1 MTRTDIYNAS
11 SKIFSELPDEDTF
24 ALDMTDSQKAAEA
37 FQSMM
42 DNKDKYDEMG
52 VALPSSVEEFQAIIT
67 DDSKKKSTSQEQG
80 GKVGSTQTQQSSGS
94 KPVQSSQTA
103 PQVFKPKRSFSS
115 AQEIDDYFS
124 YLDQYKKD
132 PNAQKEKIWFE
143 QEYPNITNQFWNQG
157 GKPLTIQGPDY
168 GGKEPS
174 VNYNPETLPR
184 TSKGSTID
192 NKSLLDQSIKTSGT
206 EDYTIDPKTG
216 KKIWKRFTEE
226 ELIGDVV
233 KNTEQKQDVMQA
245 PVNIQQVAQ
254 DSAKQA
260 KREEEAVK
268 IKGMTFEETQK
279 QFEQDLAAIDKKEI
293 YRQNYDLIE
302 SLINNDF
309 GTKSNDIDFKNLN
322 INNKS
327 EVENAYSLLQD
338 DYLEFLKKTNP
349 NEYDRVNNEI
359 TAIKNKKRE
368 DRSLGE
374 KATLEEYNVQ
384 AMRLHNLLNGY
395 VMHKIEKDYDIKG
408 FYGGL
413 NVISSQIDKIDK
425 DIEALNLDPS
435 GKGATQAQVTK
446 YNELVQKRNKLAEQ
460 IKSVSERT
468 GVTPEIQAKYEESA
482 SRYTDPGIATSQLRI
497 LESDVMKQKWENT
510 KAAKNRFDEA
520 MNNEYS
526 SVEEF
531 ARGYS
536 GTVGKSFVDLLGRTF
551 DIAGEALGDTDY
563 DIFDQ
568 ISNFAKGYNLQKEE
582 TFGRAQ
588 DFAFIGEPK
597 KYEDL
602 PLIYRLN
609 NLTSS
614 GLGSISLAATG
625 SLATGALGLGA
636 TAGGGLLMLGSSLAD
651 NYDEALAMGYSGQ
664 EAAEYSSNIAFA
676 EYVIESFFPDMNFF
690 KSPQVRNTFYQAL
703 KKTNSVK
710 EALAVTFDQ
719 LPKSLKYQSGKSL
732 EGFLKEGAI
741 EEGGAQA
748 LTDLIKT
755 GYNERNKDK
764 GQFEVFQSQDYIDS
778 VLGGWLGSEGA
789 RVAGRL
795 GKQFMPH
802 EESAFYQAA
811 VNPNILQLAAHN
823 EIEFP
828 DEVSEIVDEFAVINN
843 AMKSKP
849 GWENM
854 TDDEKAHVVSEVRRM
869 KYLEQKNKEIGIDDP
884 GTKEEIGNIKAAVE
898 QYIDQARNNP
908 KFKLPQYAVQ
918 EPGTEEVL
926 PRQQGATTET
936 GGEPQGM
943 GQSVQGE
950 KATQEGQ
957 EVAQENELDPDLANI
972 DPLIIAARNGDVDA
986 QNTLNEY
993 GLDWE
998 QTTTYRFVGNSE
1010 VETLLSNNRVE
1021 SKRFVDAGID
1031 VTTSP
1036 KVTSASNSEYRIT
1049 FKESFD
1055 VNNGLGKVKVKS
1067 REEGDHNL
1075 EKGRGYSLEDV
1086 AKIER
1091 LDENGN
1097 VVETLYDAKQKSL
1110 EGKQQATQE
1119 GVKPQEDVKAET
1131 YISKLEETKKQ
1142 DPSKYFSVSVP
1153 SAQDIKEGTVVQVK
1167 GGEALVDKSGEIKGL
1182 YKYADTE
1189 ERDVGDKLIK
1199 KAIEAGGIKLDNF
1212 TIPKLMEIYEGNGF
1226 RVTSRLPFSEKDAP
1240 TGWDKK
1246 KNGTPDVVAMVY
1258 DPENKLDI
1266 EEKRFED
1273 YNEAMAYRDSFI
1285 DAQKEAYGDKNFVE
1299 KNNEN
1304 IYPAN
1309 ENNINFDD
1317 YELQNNRL
1325 SQEEERGRF
1334 EGGPI
1339 NVESSIILDSI
1350 QRSAKESK
1358 KKSKEL
1364 KKEEESALLEF
1375 AKQNNLYVENP
1386 SSVYGEE
1393 LSRGAESSIYM
1404 SPDNSHVIKITSN
1417 ELHHENWMDFFD
1429 RISLHNTYFP
1439 ETKYEVLG
1447 FSKNKANEF
1456 SVILKQPLI
1465 QAVRE
1470 ATSSEIKQDLE
1481 KRGFQ
1486 SKGMNRY
1493 HNPNLGIFIGDLH
1506 SGNVVVSE
1514 SGNLFYIDPVI
1525 KIDSKE
1531 FTISKPTRRI
1541 NERDNS
1547 FNVSVKESNNKQK
1560 SIADIIRGLKSKGGK
1575 LYSAGLGIPVAIWDG
1590 AVEIVAS
1597 AVEAGESISKALNK
1611 AKKYLKDNLKDKYNE
1626 DVFNK
1631 LKEETEKQSGE
1642 KSNVLNIDIE
1652 SVRKKDRPGKRIS
1665 KGLAKK
1671 AENKKEI
1678 FSETDDISIDYVKKN
1693 APVQFIKNA
1702 KIIAEYPLVKAVL
1715 KGKKIN
1721 TVEDAQKVYDVFV
1734 RQVAD
1739 NLKYLMDQ
1747 FDPEFKDIATLW
1759 YDGANAIANDLANEY
1774 GITPEQVAG
1783 ILASLSPQKDWY
1795 QNVRLAELVLMAYK
1809 DNPVLSQEMLDY
1821 QKTVIEKGLYKGA
1834 KSPGKQ
1840 LQKAEN
1846 NYKKSKTKLNKQALD
1861 EARQKLEN
1869 TIKDSDDLMSMLEE
1883 YLGKKMDEVPE
1894 YIQPYMVRTYHEV
1907 NTTKDYDIITPDGNK
1922 AGVAKK
1928 AKGGNAKVAWGSYGE
1943 IGKAVSI
1950 YNNGSPDNITRTLG
1964 EMHKIRNFNNNII
1977 DPMSEDGDVTID
1989 THAVAAALLIPLSGN
2004 SKEVKQ
2010 NFGTGTG
2017 NSPALGIKGLYFAY
2031 ADAYA
2036 LAAKESGL
2044 LPRQIQSITW
2054 EAVRGLYTASFK
2066 GNKKNVEDI
2075 KQIWK
2080 KYEDGEITIDEARE
2094 LAKERAG
2101 GVNKPTWA
2109 TGSLI
2114 DEPGESD
2121 QEEIDDAGVDGDGS
2135 DTIRS
2140 EREQPVGDLL
2150 TEAVDMLS
2158 DAEEAGGS
2166 EITKAQ
2172 KEVSEKLGEEGK
2184 KIAEIDRNF
2193 DKLADDLGFIKTCII

>member
-1 MTRTDIYNAS
+1 
-11 SKIFSELPDEDTF
+11 
-24 ALDMTDSQKAAEA
+24 
-37 FQSMM
+37 
-42 DNKDKYDEMG
+42 
-52 VALPSSVEEFQAIIT
+52 
-67 DDSKKKSTSQEQG
+67 
-80 GKVGSTQTQQSSGS
+80 
-94 KPVQSSQTA
+94 
-103 PQVFKPKRSFSS
+103 
-115 AQEIDDYFS
+115 
-124 YLDQYKKD
+124 
-132 PNAQKEKIWFE
+132 
-143 QEYPNITNQFWNQG
+143 
-157 GKPLTIQGPDY
+157 
-168 GGKEPS
+168 
-174 VNYNPETLPR
+174 
-184 TSKGSTID
+184 
-192 NKSLLDQSIKTSGT
+192 
-206 EDYTIDPKTG
+206 
-216 KKIWKRFTEE
+216 
-226 ELIGDVV
+226 
-233 KNTEQKQDVMQA
+233 
-245 PVNIQQVAQ
+245 
-254 DSAKQA
+254 
-260 KREEEAVK
+260 
-268 IKGMTFEETQK
+268 
-279 QFEQDLAAIDKKEI
+279 
-293 YRQNYDLIE
+293 
-302 SLINNDF
+302 
-309 GTKSNDIDFKNLN
+309 
-322 INNKS
+322 
-327 EVENAYSLLQD
+327 
-338 DYLEFLKKTNP
+338 
-349 NEYDRVNNEI
+349 
-359 TAIKNKKRE
+359 
-368 DRSLGE
+368 
-374 KATLEEYNVQ
+374 
-384 AMRLHNLLNGY
+384 
-395 VMHKIEKDYDIKG
+395 
-408 FYGGL
+408 
-413 NVISSQIDKIDK
+413 
-425 DIEALNLDPS
+425 
-435 GKGATQAQVTK
+435 
-446 YNELVQKRNKLAEQ
+446 
-460 IKSVSERT
+460 
-468 GVTPEIQAKYEESA
+468 
-482 SRYTDPGIATSQLRI
+482 
-497 LESDVMKQKWENT
+497 
-510 KAAKNRFDEA
+510 
-520 MNNEYS
+520 
-526 SVEEF
+526 
-531 ARGYS
+531 
-536 GTVGKSFVDLLGRTF
+536 
-551 DIAGEALGDTDY
+551 
-563 DIFDQ
+563 
-568 ISNFAKGYNLQKEE
+568 
-582 TFGRAQ
+582 
-588 DFAFIGEPK
+588 
-597 KYEDL
+597 
-602 PLIYRLN
+602 
-609 NLTSS
+609 
-614 GLGSISLAATG
+614 
-625 SLATGALGLGA
+625 
-636 TAGGGLLMLGSSLAD
+636 
-651 NYDEALAMGYSGQ
+651 
-664 EAAEYSSNIAFA
+664 
-676 EYVIESFFPDMNFF
+676 
-690 KSPQVRNTFYQAL
+690 
-703 KKTNSVK
+703 
-710 EALAVTFDQ
+710 
-719 LPKSLKYQSGKSL
+719 
-732 EGFLKEGAI
+732 
-741 EEGGAQA
+741 
-748 LTDLIKT
+748 
-755 GYNERNKDK
+755 
-764 GQFEVFQSQDYIDS
+764 
-778 VLGGWLGSEGA
+778 
-789 RVAGRL
+789 
-795 GKQFMPH
+795 
-802 EESAFYQAA
+802 
-811 VNPNILQLAAHN
+811 
-823 EIEFP
+823 
-828 DEVSEIVDEFAVINN
+828 
-843 AMKSKP
+843 
-849 GWENM
+849 
-854 TDDEKAHVVSEVRRM
+854 
-869 KYLEQKNKEIGIDDP
+869 
-884 GTKEEIGNIKAAVE
+884 
-898 QYIDQARNNP
+898 
-908 KFKLPQYAVQ
+908 
-918 EPGTEEVL
+918 
-926 PRQQGATTET
+926 
-936 GGEPQGM
+936 M
-943 GQSVQGE
+943 GQGVQGE
-950 KATQEGQ
+950 VVAQEGQ
-957 EVAQENELDPDLANI
+957 EVSQEGVKPQEVKKEEVVNKPLGEFPENTEDFTGIGAGYLKNNLWASRELGRDSKTSLLGNVKNEVVNKGKQVYLYFIDPKLSEGSLDTENKYNTKLTDKINAQGNKMLSGAENAAIENEVGAELAQEGVKAELVSDEKD
-972 DPLIIAARNGDVDA
+972 G
-986 QNTLNEY
+986 
-993 GLDWE
+993 
-998 QTTTYRFVGNSE
+998 TYRIFDTKNTDLLGYIEATPELIEKISDPNLSE
-1010 VETLLSNNRVE
+1010 Q
-1021 SKRFVDAGID
+1021 
-1031 VTTSP
+1031 
-1036 KVTSASNSEYRIT
+1036 
-1049 FKESFD
+1049 
-1055 VNNGLGKVKVKS
+1055 
-1067 REEGDHNL
+1067 
-1075 EKGRGYSLEDV
+1075 
-1086 AKIER
+1086 
-1091 LDENGN
+1091 
-1097 VVETLYDAKQKSL
+1097 DAKQIL
-1110 EGKQQATQE
+1110 FEEA
-1119 GVKPQEDVKAET
+1119 GVELGDNVLIHANENDITKYKPQEDVKAET
-1131 YISKLEETKKQ
+1131 YISKLEDTKKQ

-1167 GGEALVDKSGEIKGL
+1167 GGVAVVDKSGEIKGL

-1266 EEKRFED
+1266 EEKQFTD
-1273 YNEAMAYRDSFI
+1273 YDEAMAYRDSFI
-1285 DAQKEAYGDKNFVE
+1285 DAQKEAYGDQQ
-1299 KNNEN
+1299 
-1304 IYPAN
+1304 P
-1309 ENNINFDD
+1309 
-1317 YELQNNRL
+1317 
-1325 SQEEERGRF
+1325 SQDE
-1334 EGGPI
+1334 
-1339 NVESSIILDSI
+1339 V
-1350 QRSAKESK
+1350 AKK
-1358 KKSKEL
+1358 
-1364 KKEEESALLEF
+1364 
-1375 AKQNNLYVENP
+1375 
-1386 SSVYGEE
+1386 
-1393 LSRGAESSIYM
+1393 
-1404 SPDNSHVIKITSN
+1404 
-1417 ELHHENWMDFFD
+1417 
-1429 RISLHNTYFP
+1429 
-1439 ETKYEVLG
+1439 
-1447 FSKNKANEF
+1447 
-1456 SVILKQPLI
+1456 
-1465 QAVRE
+1465 
-1470 ATSSEIKQDLE
+1470 
-1481 KRGFQ
+1481 
-1486 SKGMNRY
+1486 
-1493 HNPNLGIFIGDLH
+1493 
-1506 SGNVVVSE
+1506 
-1514 SGNLFYIDPVI
+1514 
-1525 KIDSKE
+1525 
-1531 FTISKPTRRI
+1531 
-1541 NERDNS
+1541 
-1547 FNVSVKESNNKQK
+1547 K

-1869 TIKDSDDLMSMLEE
+1869 AIKDSDDLMSMLEE

-2080 KYEDGEITIDEARE
+2080 KYEDGEITINEARE

-2135 DTIRS
+2135 DTIGS

-2150 TEAVDMLS
+2150 TEAVEMLS

-2166 EITKAQ
+2166 EITKTQ

>member
-11 SKIFSELPDEDTF
+11 SRIFSELPDEDTF

-52 VALPSSVEEFQAIIT
+52 VMLPSSVEEFQAIIT
-67 DDSKKKSTSQEQG
+67 GDIKKKSTSQEQG
-80 GKVGSTQTQQSSGS
+80 GKGGSTQTQQSNGS
-94 KPVQSSQTA
+94 KTSQAGKTWQLPGTISRGA
-103 PQVFKPKRSFSS
+103 GLNQLEEEDKALNVLSKKPTLKFVEDKDLKAEIRSNPKAWTEKVIEKNPSLRDQTIDGVLPGLMDDEPTIESESKQNLEKAKKLVDYTESYDQDFDNMVKESDSFAGVDIKNDPKKYKDAVLNDYLQYLKVKNGEDSQAYLDVKERVDYYKSLGDKLYNDETYADDLKRFQDLQKESLNKISNNS
-115 AQEIDDYFS
+115 YAKSIAIQNNYDWDYFS
-124 YLDQYKKD
+124 KKASDLDTRARLIEKQMNELGIQDGKVLSAPQRQKYDELTSQYNQIQSEFSKLS
-132 PNAQKEKIWFE
+132 
-143 QEYPNITNQFWNQG
+143 QETNI
-157 GKPLTIQGPDY
+157 DD
-168 GGKEPS
+168 S
-174 VNYNPETLPR
+174 VIDQMRNVQQQMNNVKSSIE
-184 TSKGSTID
+184 SID
-192 NKSLLDQSIKTSGT
+192 NEEGVNAESIRK
-206 EDYTIDPKTG
+206 YKA
-216 KKIWKRFTEE
+216 
-226 ELIGDVV
+226 
-233 KNTEQKQDVMQA
+233 EQ
-245 PVNIQQVAQ
+245 
-254 DSAKQA
+254 
-260 KREEEAVK
+260 
-268 IKGMTFEETQK
+268 
-279 QFEQDLAAIDKKEI
+279 AA
-293 YRQNYDLIE
+293 
-302 SLINNDF
+302 
-309 GTKSNDIDFKNLN
+309 
-322 INNKS
+322 
-327 EVENAYSLLQD
+327 
-338 DYLEFLKKTNP
+338 
-349 NEYDRVNNEI
+349 
-359 TAIKNKKRE
+359 NKK
-368 DRSLGE
+368 
-374 KATLEEYNVQ
+374 AQEE
-384 AMRLHNLLNGY
+384 
-395 VMHKIEKDYDIKG
+395 
-408 FYGGL
+408 FY
-413 NVISSQIDKIDK
+413 
-425 DIEALNLDPS
+425 
-435 GKGATQAQVTK
+435 
-446 YNELVQKRNKLAEQ
+446 
-460 IKSVSERT
+460 
-468 GVTPEIQAKYEESA
+468 
-482 SRYTDPGIATSQLRI
+482 
-497 LESDVMKQKWENT
+497 NT
-510 KAAKNRFDEA
+510 KADGNVEAFGKGVAMLGQQAAKTFVEGIFDI
-520 MNNEYS
+520 
-526 SVEEF
+526 
-531 ARGYS
+531 ARMPE
-536 GTVGKSFVDLLGRTF
+536 
-551 DIAGEALGDTDY
+551 IAGEAFGAKGYGWSDKLSETADNINSMVELYNPQLETGDFSNFMKFMNTSGQGLGSVAQFITAGSGASRLAKGLRLSEKGLNTANKTAQFVAAASTSTAQLYNDLIDAGFKPEDAARYSLGGGVVMGAAEMLVPDDELIKNEIKQTFISALKSGSTTKEAIQNGLSHIGLRSAQISSNVGKETFEEGVGSLAESFSKEVASTMTGNKIDGIWNLDNFNADAIAGGGGTAFIIEMMKFGPRKGRNSNPFEENLVGYLAENYDKMVDVLSKTHPEDY
-563 DIFDQ
+563 DKIADRFKKLKDIHDGLKNTPAFNKLSKSDQDHILAQAHAKQVILENIKQSGLDKAAFADQ
-568 ISNFAKGYNLQKEE
+568 ISSI
-582 TFGRAQ
+582 
-588 DFAFIGEPK
+588 D
-597 KYEDL
+597 ED
-602 PLIYRLN
+602 IFQTLN
-609 NLTSS
+609 GLRSKDTWVDTS
-614 GLGSISLAATG
+614 
-625 SLATGALGLGA
+625 
-636 TAGGGLLMLGSSLAD
+636 
-651 NYDEALAMGYSGQ
+651 
-664 EAAEYSSNIAFA
+664 
-676 EYVIESFFPDMNFF
+676 
-690 KSPQVRNTFYQAL
+690 
-703 KKTNSVK
+703 
-710 EALAVTFDQ
+710 
-719 LPKSLKYQSGKSL
+719 
-732 EGFLKEGAI
+732 
-741 EEGGAQA
+741 
-748 LTDLIKT
+748 
-755 GYNERNKDK
+755 
-764 GQFEVFQSQDYIDS
+764 
-778 VLGGWLGSEGA
+778 
-789 RVAGRL
+789 
-795 GKQFMPH
+795 
-802 EESAFYQAA
+802 
-811 VNPNILQLAAHN
+811 
-823 EIEFP
+823 
-828 DEVSEIVDEFAVINN
+828 
-843 AMKSKP
+843 
-849 GWENM
+849 
-854 TDDEKAHVVSEVRRM
+854 
-869 KYLEQKNKEIGIDDP
+869 KNKENAI
-884 GTKEEIGNIKAAVE
+884 
-898 QYIDQARNNP
+898 
-908 KFKLPQYAVQ
+908 Q
-918 EPGTEEVL
+918 EPSTEEVL

-936 GGEPQGM
+936 GSEPQGM
-943 GQSVQGE
+943 GQGVQGE
-950 KATQEGQ
+950 EATQEGQ
-957 EVAQENELDPDLANI
+957 EV
-972 DPLIIAARNGDVDA
+972 
-986 QNTLNEY
+986 
-993 GLDWE
+993 
-998 QTTTYRFVGNSE
+998 S
-1010 VETLLSNNRVE
+1010 
-1021 SKRFVDAGID
+1021 
-1031 VTTSP
+1031 
-1036 KVTSASNSEYRIT
+1036 
-1049 FKESFD
+1049 
-1055 VNNGLGKVKVKS
+1055 
-1067 REEGDHNL
+1067 
-1075 EKGRGYSLEDV
+1075 
-1086 AKIER
+1086 
-1091 LDENGN
+1091 
-1097 VVETLYDAKQKSL
+1097 
-1110 EGKQQATQE
+1110 QE
-1119 GVKPQEDVKAET
+1119 GLTPEQKQIESEE
-1131 YISKLEETKKQ
+1131 YISKLEKIRDE
-1142 DPSKYFSVSVP
+1142 DPLTFWSVSVP
-1153 SAQDIKEGTVVQVK
+1153 EIKDVKEGTIIKNEDGQAVVSKDGDIKALYKNPESEAKNVADSLLKEAIKK
-1167 GGEALVDKSGEIKGL
+1167 GGV
-1182 YKYADTE
+1182 
-1189 ERDVGDKLIK
+1189 
-1199 KAIEAGGIKLDNF
+1199 KLDNF
-1212 TIPKLMEIYEGNGF
+1212 DIYLTPIYKRNGF
-1226 RVTSRLPFSEKDAP
+1226 RIVSRVPFNKQYAP
-1240 TGWDKK
+1240 TGWDEAEH
-1246 KNGTPDVVAMVY
+1246 GTPDVVAMVY

-1273 YNEAMAYRDSFI
+1273 YNEAMTYRDSFI
-1285 DAQKEAYGDKNFVE
+1285 DAQKEIYGDKNFVE

-1304 IYPAN
+1304 IYPTK

-1350 QRSAKESK
+1350 QRSIKQSK
-1358 KKSKEL
+1358 KKPKDL

-1375 AKQNNLYVENP
+1375 AKENNLYVENP

-1541 NERDNS
+1541 QEREDS
-1547 FNVSVKESNNKQK
+1547 FNVSPKEYNNNQK

-1678 FSETDDISIDYVKKN
+1678 FLETDDISIDYVKKN

-1821 QKTVIEKGLYKGA
+1821 QKTIIEKGLYKGA

-1869 TIKDSDDLMSMLEE
+1869 AIKDSDDLMSMLEE

-1928 AKGGNAKVAWGSYGE
+1928 AKGENAKVAWGSYGE

-2135 DTIRS
+2135 DTIGS